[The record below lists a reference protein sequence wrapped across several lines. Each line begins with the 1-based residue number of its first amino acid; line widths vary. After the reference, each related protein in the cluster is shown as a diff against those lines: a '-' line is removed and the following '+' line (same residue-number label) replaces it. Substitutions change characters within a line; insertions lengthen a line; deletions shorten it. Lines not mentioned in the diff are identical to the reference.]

1 MPEKALKNVAAK
13 YHLTVEQVA
22 EIIALLQSNYS
33 IPYIMRY
40 HKELAA
46 SLEPADFY
54 ELMDEKQR
62 LDKLEARR
70 RKILKKLAEREILDE
85 SLEEK
90 INQARDVRELIDY
103 YVPFRPRKRSQSRQ
117 ALSQG
122 LEPLARE
129 VLTQERF
136 IPDMG
141 AAAEPFV
148 DPEKGVETS
157 PTATGRGASCARRAR
172 SSSPAR
178 PARCPAGLPAS
189 SGATLT
195 SVRSSASSTPT
206 TC

>member
-141 AAAEPFV
+141 AAAEP
-148 DPEKGVETS
+148 S